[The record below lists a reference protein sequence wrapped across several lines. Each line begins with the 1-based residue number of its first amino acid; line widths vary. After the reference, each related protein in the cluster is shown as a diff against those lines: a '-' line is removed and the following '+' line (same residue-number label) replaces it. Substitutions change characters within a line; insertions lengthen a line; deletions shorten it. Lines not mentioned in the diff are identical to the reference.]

1 MKETDTTVRTN
12 SNREQ
17 SSDMNFRKEKR
28 RIAYFSMEIGLD
40 SKIPTY
46 SGGLGVLAGDT
57 IRSCADLNVPIIA
70 VTLLYR
76 DGYFCQKLDA
86 YGNQEES
93 PSKWNPEELLSLLP
107 TRASVQIE
115 NRTVFVQAWEYLVT
129 GISGYVVPVIF
140 LDTDI
145 ADNAAYDRSLTNYL
159 YGGDEKYRLCQEV
172 ILGIGGVRMLRELG
186 YHEIGRYHMNEG
198 HSSLLTLELLNERKK
213 AEERKKK
220 ATKMGDEESD
230 WDIDGVRRMCVFTT
244 HTPVPA
250 GYDQFSYDLVSQIL
264 NGFVP
269 MDFLKKHGG
278 EDRFN
283 MTLLALSLS
292 HYENGVAK
300 EHGKV
305 SQTLFPGY
313 HIDSITNGVYSGNWV
328 CESFK
333 GLFDKY
339 IPGWR
344 NDPFSLRYALSIPK
358 GEIWSAHQEAKR
370 KLIDYVDAKANV
382 SLDSEVLTI
391 GFARRATAY
400 KRADLVFS
408 DVERLMSI
416 SVNVGRMQFIFSG
429 KAHPRD
435 LPGKE
440 LIRKVVSMSR
450 QLRGQVKVVYLENYD
465 MELARMLIS
474 GVDLWLNT
482 PRKPE
487 EASGT
492 SGMKAAHNGVPSLSI
507 LDGWWI
513 EGCIEG
519 LTGWSI
525 GTALVE
531 ETSDIED
538 AGYLYD
544 KLEKVAVPTF
554 YRDRD
559 KWIDMM
565 RHSIAINGSF
575 FNTHRM
581 VQQYVLNAYLY

>member
-1 MKETDTTVRTN
+1 METISSPEHS
-12 SNREQ
+12 SNT
-17 SSDMNFRKEKR
+17 NFRKEKR

-46 SGGLGVLAGDT
+46 SGGLGVLAGDM
-57 IRSCADLNVPIIA
+57 IRSCADLSVPIVA

-76 DGYFCQKLDA
+76 DGYFYQKLDA
-86 YGNQEES
+86 SGNQEEL
-93 PSKWNPEELLSLLP
+93 PFRWNPKELLSLLP
-107 TRASVQIE
+107 ARASVQIE

-140 LDTDI
+140 LDADI
-145 ADNAAYDRSLTNYL
+145 RENAEYDRSLTNYL
-159 YGGDEKYRLCQEV
+159 YGGDEKYRLCQEI
-172 ILGIGGVRMLRELG
+172 ILGIGGVKMLRELG

-198 HSSLLTLELLNERKK
+198 HSSLLTLELLDERKK
-213 AEERKKK
+213 TEERKRR
-220 ATKMGDEESD
+220 ATKMGEEESD

-250 GYDQFSYDLVSQIL
+250 GQDQFSYDLVSQVL
-264 NGFVP
+264 GGFVP
-269 MDFLKKHGG
+269 TSLLRKLGG
-278 EDRFN
+278 EERFN
-283 MTLLALSLS
+283 MTLLALNLS

-305 SQTLFPGY
+305 SQMLYPGY
-313 HIDSITNGVYSGNWV
+313 HIDSITNGVYSVNWV
-328 CESFK
+328 CDSFRRV
-333 GLFDKY
+333 FDKY
-339 IPGWR
+339 IRGWR
-344 NDPFSLRYALSIPK
+344 NDPFSLRYALSIPR
-358 GEIWSAHQEAKR
+358 GEISSAHKEAKR
-370 KLIDYVDAKANV
+370 KLIDHVSARANV
-382 SLDSEVLTI
+382 SLDYDVLTI

-408 DVERLMSI
+408 DIKRLIGI
-416 SVNVGRMQFIFSG
+416 SRNTGRMQFIFSG
-429 KAHPRD
+429 KAHPMD
-435 LPGKE
+435 LQGKA
-440 LIRKVVSMSR
+440 LIKKVVSVSQ
-450 QLRGQVKVVYLENYD
+450 QLRGQVEVVYLENYD

-525 GTALVE
+525 GTAVME
-531 ETSDIED
+531 KSRDVED
-538 AGYLYD
+538 ANHLYD
-544 KLEKVAVPTF
+544 KLESVVIPTF
-554 YRDRD
+554 YKDTDR
-559 KWIDMM
+559 WIDMM

-581 VQQYVLNAYLY
+581 VLQYVLNAYLH